1 MTTMVVVGGVFVGVC
16 SRDLSLDG
24 EMGVGCGER
33 EGWHAAQMSFFF
45 WKKVRR

>member
-24 EMGVGCGER
+24 EMGVGER